1 MKIVWSR
8 LSLERIEE
16 IADYIAYDSVSA
28 ANSWIEAVFEKIELL
43 KTQPEMGRI
52 VPELEIASIREMV
65 FGNYR
70 IIHRLTPKAIHVLTV
85 RSFRQLLPLDDV
97 EQ

>member
-1 MKIVWSR
+1 MKIVWSP

-16 IADYIAYDSVSA
+16 IADYIAHDNVSA
-28 ANSWIEAVFEKIELL
+28 ANSWIDAVFEKVKTL
-43 KTQPEMGRI
+43 KTQSEIGRI
-52 VPELEIASIREMV
+52 VPELQITSIREIV

-70 IIHRLTPKAIHVLTV
+70 IIYRLVPKSIHVLTV
-85 RSFRQLLPLDDV
+85 RSFKQLLPIEDL